1 MKTLYFEDIEDL
13 CLAANDMY
21 DGHNEIVFVCK
32 YEDAKEILR
41 ELIFYDH
48 NFKELLLEDP
58 EWHGYEDEYY
68 VIIND
73 DGIWCEKAKPKDEYL
88 YPDGDVVFIS
98 GDSNTKVLKKISKDA
113 IVYEYSFEESNDE
126 EPEEYDDFCEC
137 CYDRKEG
144 KCFLDDEVEEGE
156 TYVHTLKDGD
166 NVHGFNLSKYEDGAY
181 KSYSYYGSD
190 VLNEDRVRDILR
202 KIDF

>member
-1 MKTLYFEDIEDL
+1 MTI
-13 CLAANDMY
+13 
-21 DGHNEIVFVCK
+21 
-32 YEDAKEILR
+32 KE
-41 ELIFYDH
+41 
-48 NFKELLLEDP
+48 
-58 EWHGYEDEYY
+58 
-68 VIIND
+68 
-73 DGIWCEKAKPKDEYL
+73 DGICWEKAKPKDEYL

-98 GDSNTKVLKKISKDA
+98 GDSNTKVLKKISKNA

-202 KIDF
+202 KIDFWRGSKISRFASVA

>member
-1 MKTLYFEDIEDL
+1 
-13 CLAANDMY
+13 MY
-21 DGHNEIVFVCK
+21 LFL
-32 YEDAKEILR
+32 EIL
-41 ELIFYDH
+41 IQ
-48 NFKELLLEDP
+48 K
-58 EWHGYEDEYY
+58 
-68 VIIND
+68 
-73 DGIWCEKAKPKDEYL
+73 
-88 YPDGDVVFIS
+88 S
-98 GDSNTKVLKKISKDA
+98 SSKNA

-190 VLNEDRVRDILR
+190 ILNEDSVRDILI